1 MKSQARPPDA
11 LAGSTHTGFLLD
23 STWLAMNV
31 KVQRRA
37 KNAERNPP
45 AFPPPDSDKDARTRA
60 QALRPATVAMP
71 AIKPK
76 YPAAELIRSALQG
89 AIVRLL
95 AADPEARR
103 GEPEGVHRLR
113 TSTRRLRSE
122 LRTVSDLVDRE
133 WREHLEQEL
142 KWLAAVLGSV
152 RDLDILCQRLHLAA
166 PAVAGNG
173 RASASPCDTGQG
185 DTLAPLVLALR
196 ERHSQNSRALREAL
210 QGERYRDLL
219 ASLAAAIECP
229 TLKDDAWEPCRRA
242 LPPLAAAA
250 WRKLKKGGR
259 DLEAASPDADFHQVR
274 KLAKRARYA
283 AELIAP
289 ALGSRTAKDAKRF
302 IRLTI
307 QLQDILG
314 EHQDAIVAAT
324 ELQRFLARN
333 PHDQKL
339 AHRVHDV
346 LETQH
351 QAAQATRAKFFDVWK
366 KLDRKKSLRW
376 FKGTSNV
383 KS

>member
-173 RASASPCDTGQG
+173 RASASPCAPGTA
-185 DTLAPLVLALR
+185 LAEFTRPARGLA
-196 ERHSQNSRALREAL
+196 
-210 QGERYRDLL
+210 
-219 ASLAAAIECP
+219 
-229 TLKDDAWEPCRRA
+229 RRA
-242 LPPLAAAA
+242 LPRFACEPGGGDRVPDSQGRCVGAVPEGITPSCRGSLAEAEEGRTRPRGGQSRCGLSPGPQTRQARPLRRRADRPGPGLAH
-250 WRKLKKGGR
+250 GQGR
-259 DLEAASPDADFHQVR
+259 QAVHPPDHPASGHPG
-274 KLAKRARYA
+274 RASRRHRRGHR
-283 AELIAP
+283 AP
-289 ALGSRTAKDAKRF
+289 AISGPES
-302 IRLTI
+302 
-307 QLQDILG
+307 
-314 EHQDAIVAAT
+314 
-324 ELQRFLARN
+324 AR
-333 PHDQKL
+333 PE
-339 AHRVHDV
+339 ARPP
-346 LETQH
+346 
-351 QAAQATRAKFFDVWK
+351 
-366 KLDRKKSLRW
+366 SP
-376 FKGTSNV
+376 
-383 KS
+383 

>member
-1 MKSQARPPDA
+1 M
-11 LAGSTHTGFLLD
+11 
-23 STWLAMNV
+23 
-31 KVQRRA
+31 
-37 KNAERNPP
+37 
-45 AFPPPDSDKDARTRA
+45 
-60 QALRPATVAMP
+60 
-71 AIKPK
+71 
-76 YPAAELIRSALQG
+76 
-89 AIVRLL
+89 
-95 AADPEARR
+95 
-103 GEPEGVHRLR
+103 
-113 TSTRRLRSE
+113 
-122 LRTVSDLVDRE
+122 
-133 WREHLEQEL
+133 
-142 KWLAAVLGSV
+142 

-166 PAVAGNG
+166 PPVAGNG
-173 RASASPCDTGQG
+173 RVSASPCKKPGQ
-185 DTLAPLVLALR
+185 DDLLAPLFLALR

-210 QGERYRDLL
+210 QGERYRNLL
-219 ASLAAAIECP
+219 ASLAAAIESP

-289 ALGSRTAKDAKRF
+289 ALGSRTAKHAKRF
-302 IRLTI
+302 IRLTT

-324 ELQRFLARN
+324 ELQQFLARN

-339 AHRVHDV
+339 AHRIHDV

-376 FKGTSNV
+376 FKATAKVRS
-383 KS
+383 

>member
-1 MKSQARPPDA
+1 
-11 LAGSTHTGFLLD
+11 
-23 STWLAMNV
+23 MNV
-31 KVQRRA
+31 KVQRRVN
-37 KNAERNPP
+37 NAERNPP
-45 AFPPPDSDKDARTRA
+45 AFPSPDSDKDARTPA
-60 QALRPATVAMP
+60 QALRLATVAMP

-76 YPAAELIRSALQG
+76 YPAAELIRSALKG
-89 AIVRLL
+89 AIARLQ

-133 WREHLEQEL
+133 WGEHLEQEL
-142 KWLAAVLGSV
+142 KWLAAELGSV
-152 RDLDILCQRLHLAA
+152 RDLDILCQRLDSAAA
-166 PAVAGNG
+166 PVAGNG
-173 RASASPCDTGQG
+173 RVSASPFDPGQD

-210 QGERYRDLL
+210 QGERYRNLL

-229 TLKDDAWEPCRRA
+229 TLKDDAWEPCRKA

-250 WRKLKKGGR
+250 WQKLKKGGR

-302 IRLTI
+302 IRLTT

-324 ELQRFLARN
+324 ELQQFLARN
-333 PHDQKL
+333 PHDPEL
-339 AHRVHDV
+339 AHRIHDV
-346 LETQH
+346 LETEH

-366 KLDRKKSLRW
+366 KLDRKKSLKW
-376 FKGTSNV
+376 FKLKKKAGASA
-383 KS
+383 S

>member
-1 MKSQARPPDA
+1 
-11 LAGSTHTGFLLD
+11 
-23 STWLAMNV
+23 MNV

-45 AFPPPDSDKDARTRA
+45 VFPSLDRDKEARPAA
-60 QALRPATVAMP
+60 QALSPATVAMP
-71 AIKPK
+71 VIKPK
-76 YPAAELIRSALQG
+76 YPAAELIRAALKG
-89 AIVRLL
+89 AITRLQ

-133 WREHLEQEL
+133 WGEHLEQEL
-142 KWLAAVLGSV
+142 KWLAAELGSV
-152 RDLDILCQRLHLAA
+152 RDLDILCQRLHSAA
-166 PAVAGNG
+166 SPVPSNG
-173 RASASPCDTGQG
+173 RVSGNSRDPGQ
-185 DTLAPLVLALR
+185 DDVLAPLVLALR
-196 ERHSQNSRALREAL
+196 ERHAQNSRALREAL
-210 QGERYRDLL
+210 QGERYRTLL
-219 ASLAAAIECP
+219 ASMAAAIEFP
-229 TLKDDAWEPCRRA
+229 ALKDDAWEPCRKA

-250 WRKLKKGGR
+250 WQKLKKCGR
-259 DLEAASPDADFHQVR
+259 DLDAASPDADFHQVR
-274 KLAKRARYA
+274 KLAKRARYT

-302 IRLTI
+302 IRLTT

-333 PHDQKL
+333 PHDLKL
-339 AHRVHDV
+339 AHRIHDV
-346 LETQH
+346 LETEH
-351 QAAQATRAKFFDVWK
+351 LAAQATRAKFFDVWK

-376 FKGTSNV
+376 FKATAKV
-383 KS
+383 RT

>member
-1 MKSQARPPDA
+1 MTWTFFVSGCTWRRPLLRATVELRQAPAIQAR
-11 LAGSTHTGFLLD
+11 T
-23 STWLAMNV
+23 
-31 KVQRRA
+31 
-37 KNAERNPP
+37 
-45 AFPPPDSDKDARTRA
+45 TRSPRSS
-60 QALRPATVAMP
+60 LR
-71 AIKPK
+71 
-76 YPAAELIRSALQG
+76 SG
-89 AIVRLL
+89 N
-95 AADPEARR
+95 
-103 GEPEGVHRLR
+103 G
-113 TSTRRLRSE
+113 TRRIH
-122 LRTVSDLVDRE
+122 V
-133 WREHLEQEL
+133 
-142 KWLAAVLGSV
+142 
-152 RDLDILCQRLHLAA
+152 
-166 PAVAGNG
+166 
-173 RASASPCDTGQG
+173 
-185 DTLAPLVLALR
+185 
-196 ERHSQNSRALREAL
+196 ALREAL
-210 QGERYRDLL
+210 QGERYRNLL
-219 ASLAAAIECP
+219 ASLAAAIESP

-302 IRLTI
+302 IRLTT

-333 PHDQKL
+333 PQDQKL
-339 AHRVHDV
+339 AHRIHDV

-376 FKGTSNV
+376 FKATAKVRS
-383 KS
+383 

>member
-1 MKSQARPPDA
+1 
-11 LAGSTHTGFLLD
+11 
-23 STWLAMNV
+23 MNV

-76 YPAAELIRSALQG
+76 YPAAELIRSALKG
-89 AIVRLL
+89 AIARLL

-122 LRTVSDLVDRE
+122 LRTVSDLVDRQ
-133 WREHLEQEL
+133 WGEHLEQEL

-173 RASASPCDTGQG
+173 RASASPCDTGQD
-185 DTLAPLVLALR
+185 DTLAPLVLTLR

-210 QGERYRDLL
+210 QGERYRNLL
-219 ASLAAAIECP
+219 ASLAAAIESPDSQGRCVGAVP
-229 TLKDDAWEPCRRA
+229 EGITPSCRGSLAETEEGRTRPRGGQSRCG
-242 LPPLAAAA
+242 LPPGPQTRQA
-250 WRKLKKGGR
+250 
-259 DLEAASPDADFHQVR
+259 H
-274 KLAKRARYA
+274 RYA

-302 IRLTI
+302 IRLTT

-324 ELQRFLARN
+324 ELQQFLARN
-333 PHDQKL
+333 PQDQKL

-376 FKGTSNV
+376 FKATSNV